1 MDPSRG
7 SGLQELITDP
17 DKNGIFKV
25 SDRMQ
30 QKFVIE
36 QTDGTVTTRQ
46 EFDLSNLKLVR
57 N

>member
-36 QTDGTVTTRQ
+36 QTDGTVTTIQ

>member
-7 SGLQELITDP
+7 SGLQELIADP